1 MSEFANS
8 RGFYTLF
15 RKECRR
21 FLRVAVQTVLTP
33 VLTSMLYLAVF
44 AQVLSDRVTVYD
56 GIGYVQFLVPG
67 LVMMAVIQNAYANSS
82 SSLIQAK
89 MNGSLNFLLVSP
101 LSPFEIFSA
110 YILASVVRGTMV
122 GAGVLA
128 ISLLFVDLPLSHP
141 WAVLLGVMLSSALLA
156 TLGMMAGIWAEQFEQ
171 MAVFQNFIIMP
182 LSFLSGVFYSIHTL
196 PDWWRQLSHF
206 NPFFYTVDAFRYGF
220 LGQSDIDPLISFS
233 VMLLALCVTGGVT
246 LMMLM
251 RGYKI
256 RA

>member
-1 MSEFANS
+1 MSEFSNAL
-8 RGFYTLF
+8 GFYTLF

-44 AQVLSDRVTVYD
+44 AQVLADRVQVYD

-67 LVMMAVIQNAYANSS
+67 LVMMTVIQNAYANSS
-82 SSLIQAK
+82 SSLIQSK

-101 LSPFEIFSA
+101 ISAGEIFAA
-110 YILASVVRGTMV
+110 YLTASIVRGAMV
-122 GAGVLA
+122 GAGVLCVA
-128 ISLLFVDLPLSHP
+128 LLFVDLPLSHP
-141 WAVLLGVMLSSALLA
+141 WAVILGVILSSALLA
-156 TLGMMAGIWAEQFEQ
+156 ALGMVAGIWGEQFEQ

-182 LSFLSGVFYSIHTL
+182 LSFLSGVFYSIHSL

-220 LGQSDIDPLISFS
+220 LGHSDIDPSISFS
-233 VMLLALCVTGGVT
+233 VMAVSLLLVGG
-246 LMMLM
+246 LAWAMLA

-256 RA
+256 RE